1 MKFCVESKTRVSE
14 VKIVTEERF
23 TDDFDDALRT
33 FAYLYLSGEHY
44 SIHISDTE
52 TGEVYAT
59 YGSLSGKVW
68 LSDATSDHLSYVMEC
83 ARVYKCLTEI

>member
-23 TDDFDDALRT
+23 TDDFDDALHT
-33 FAYLYLSGEHY
+33 FIHLYLSEEHY

-59 YGSLSGKVW
+59 YGSLSGEVW
-68 LSDATSDHLSYVMEC
+68 LSDTTSDHLTYIMEC
-83 ARVYKCLTEI
+83 ARIYKYLTEI

>member
-1 MKFCVESKTRVSE
+1 MKYCVENKTLVSE
-14 VKIVTEERF
+14 TKRVTEERF
-23 TDDFDDALRT
+23 TDDFDEALRT

-68 LSDATSDHLSYVMEC
+68 LSDTATDHLNYVIEC
-83 ARVYKCLTEI
+83 ARIYKHLTEI

>member
-23 TDDFDDALRT
+23 TDNFDEALRT
-33 FAYLYLSGEHY
+33 FTYLYLSEEHY
-44 SIHISDTE
+44 SIHISDIE

-59 YGSLSGKVW
+59 YDSLSGEVW
-68 LSDATSDHLSYVMEC
+68 LSDTTSDHLNYIMEC

>member
-33 FAYLYLSGEHY
+33 FAYLYLSDEHY
-44 SIHISDTE
+44 AIHIHDTE

-59 YGSLSGKVW
+59 YDSLSGEVW
-68 LSDATSDHLSYVMEC
+68 LSDTTSDHLNYVMEC
-83 ARVYKCLTEI
+83 ARIYKCLTEI

>member
-14 VKIVTEERF
+14 AKIVTEERF
-23 TDDFDDALRT
+23 TDNFDEALRT

-59 YGSLSGKVW
+59 YGSLSGEVW
-68 LSDATSDHLSYVMEC
+68 LSDTTSDHLNYIMEC
-83 ARVYKCLTEI
+83 ARIYKYLTEI

>member
-1 MKFCVESKTRVSE
+1 MKFCVESKTRVSAT
-14 VKIVTEERF
+14 KIVTEERF

-33 FAYLYLSGEHY
+33 FIHLYLSEEHY

-59 YGSLSGKVW
+59 YGSLSGEVW
-68 LSDATSDHLSYVMEC
+68 LSDTTSDHLNYVVEC
-83 ARVYKCLTEI
+83 ARIYKYLTEI

>member
-1 MKFCVESKTRVSE
+1 MKLCGESKTRVSD

-23 TDDFDDALRT
+23 TDNFDEALHT

-59 YGSLSGKVW
+59 YGSLSGEVW
-68 LSDATSDHLSYVMEC
+68 LSDTTSDHLSYVIEC
-83 ARVYKCLTEI
+83 ARVYKCLTEV

>member
-23 TDDFDDALRT
+23 TDDFDEALRT

-44 SIHISDTE
+44 SIHIHDTE

-68 LSDATSDHLSYVMEC
+68 LSDTTTDHLSYVIEC
-83 ARVYKCLTEI
+83 ARIYKHLTET

>member
-23 TDDFDDALRT
+23 TDNFDEALHT
-33 FAYLYLSGEHY
+33 FVYLYLSGEHH
-44 SIHISDTE
+44 SIHVSDTE

-59 YGSLSGKVW
+59 YGSLSGEVW
-68 LSDATSDHLSYVMEC
+68 LSDTTTDHLSYVIEC
-83 ARVYKCLTEI
+83 ARVYKYLTEI

>member
-1 MKFCVESKTRVSE
+1 MKFCVESKTRVSAT
-14 VKIVTEERF
+14 KIVTEERF
-23 TDDFDDALRT
+23 TDNFDEALRT

-59 YGSLSGKVW
+59 YGSLSGNVW
-68 LSDATSDHLSYVMEC
+68 LSDTTTDHLSYVIEC

>member
-23 TDDFDDALRT
+23 TDNFDEALRT

-52 TGEVYAT
+52 TGEVYIS
-59 YGSLSGKVW
+59 YDSSSGKVW
-68 LSDATSDHLSYVMEC
+68 LSDTATDHLNYVIEC
-83 ARVYKCLTEI
+83 ARIYKHLTEI

>member
-1 MKFCVESKTRVSE
+1 MKFCVESKTRVSD

-23 TDDFDDALRT
+23 TDDFDEALRT
-33 FAYLYLSGEHY
+33 FTHLYLSEEHY

-59 YGSLSGKVW
+59 YESLSGEVW
-68 LSDATSDHLSYVMEC
+68 LSDTASDHLSYVIEC
-83 ARVYKCLTEI
+83 ARVYKCLIEV

>member
-23 TDDFDDALRT
+23 TDDFDEALRT
-33 FAYLYLSGEHY
+33 FTYLYLSEEHY

-59 YGSLSGKVW
+59 YDSLSGEVW
-68 LSDATSDHLSYVMEC
+68 LSDTTSDHLSYVIEC
-83 ARVYKCLTEI
+83 ARIYKHLTEV

>member
-23 TDDFDDALRT
+23 TDNFDEALRT
-33 FAYLYLSGEHY
+33 FAYLYLSEEHY
-44 SIHISDTE
+44 SIHICDTE

-59 YGSLSGKVW
+59 YDSLSGEVW
-68 LSDATSDHLSYVMEC
+68 LSDTTSDHLSYVIEC

>member
-1 MKFCVESKTRVSE
+1 MKFCVESKTRVSAT
-14 VKIVTEERF
+14 KIVTEERF

-33 FAYLYLSGEHY
+33 FFCLYLSGKHY

-59 YGSLSGKVW
+59 YGASSGEV
-68 LSDATSDHLSYVMEC
+68 
-83 ARVYKCLTEI
+83 